1 MSFKEAENNSQ
12 CYEEDTGLGSQR
24 CSREREK
31 KKNLSKATRKG
42 LVENNKKCPLTLNIM
57 VFLLHSATEIVID
70 VYGQEQGCSLE
81 MARCSGTGSSKYSA

>member
-12 CYEEDTGLGSQR
+12 CYEEGTGLGSQR
-24 CSREREK
+24 CSRERE

-57 VFLLHSATEIVID
+57 AFTAFSNRNCDRRVWA
-70 VYGQEQGCSLE
+70 G
-81 MARCSGTGSSKYSA
+81 ARL

>member
-31 KKNLSKATRKG
+31 KK
-42 LVENNKKCPLTLNIM
+42 LVK
-57 VFLLHSATEIVID
+57 S
-70 VYGQEQGCSLE
+70 YQE
-81 MARCSGTGSSKYSA
+81 RPSGK